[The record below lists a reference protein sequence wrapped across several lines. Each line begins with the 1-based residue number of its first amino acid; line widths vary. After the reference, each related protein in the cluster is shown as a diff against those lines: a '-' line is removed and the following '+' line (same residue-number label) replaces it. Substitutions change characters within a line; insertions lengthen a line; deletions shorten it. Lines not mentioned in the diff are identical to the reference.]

1 MDNPL
6 KEIKRYLL
14 VVYKKR
20 FIFLFV
26 ALTVTLMIIGA
37 SFFMEKKYEATST
50 VFIERSMIDSLMKG
64 ITISPSMNDR
74 IRVLR
79 YYMLSRDLVTRTLKD
94 LDMDLKAESPE
105 AFEAM
110 VQKYRETTN
119 INMRGGD
126 LFIVSLKDKDPVF
139 ARDFINAL
147 VGKYVEEN
155 ISDKREEAYGAD
167 RFIGEQLTFF
177 KNKLDEAQNKII
189 AFRREKGIYSSVD
202 EATLIEN
209 IKSNEEE
216 LEWLKGQ
223 KHEILATIST
233 IRQQLEMMKDQSKK
247 NSMDFLN
254 QGSSENQGGRLAQLE
269 ARLEELL
276 YNYNEQYP
284 EVVRLQ
290 AQIDALRQAQEEEN
304 LSTDESQ
311 ESTLAQVAPSAGGS
325 FNPLEDPIYV
335 DLKMRL
341 NTKES
346 ELRALEAR
354 MRETQ
359 AAIAT
364 NRDKLENFPYDMK
377 VLADL
382 ERNKKTYQ
390 NLYEQLLQRQGV
402 TEVSKQMEVADK
414 TTTFRIVD
422 PAIIPTQPVS
432 VDRFVVMVMGIFA
445 GFASGLALVI
455 LIEKLDGKFK
465 DPEHLRALGVPILVE
480 IPTIDD
486 PVKTARV
493 KRRNS
498 FKYLAALSGYALVG
512 CFLLHD
518 LLNLGV
524 IDRFISDT
532 HLDRFVSQFIN
543 F

>member
-1 MDNPL
+1 
-6 KEIKRYLL
+6 
-14 VVYKKR
+14 
-20 FIFLFV
+20 
-26 ALTVTLMIIGA
+26 
-37 SFFMEKKYEATST
+37 
-50 VFIERSMIDSLMKG
+50 
-64 ITISPSMNDR
+64 
-74 IRVLR
+74 
-79 YYMLSRDLVTRTLKD
+79 
-94 LDMDLKAESPE
+94 
-105 AFEAM
+105 
-110 VQKYRETTN
+110 
-119 INMRGGD
+119 
-126 LFIVSLKDKDPVF
+126 
-139 ARDFINAL
+139 
-147 VGKYVEEN
+147 
-155 ISDKREEAYGAD
+155 
-167 RFIGEQLTFF
+167 
-177 KNKLDEAQNKII
+177 
-189 AFRREKGIYSSVD
+189 
-202 EATLIEN
+202 
-209 IKSNEEE
+209 
-216 LEWLKGQ
+216 
-223 KHEILATIST
+223 
-233 IRQQLEMMKDQSKK
+233 
-247 NSMDFLN
+247 
-254 QGSSENQGGRLAQLE
+254 
-269 ARLEELL
+269 
-276 YNYNEQYP
+276 
-284 EVVRLQ
+284 
-290 AQIDALRQAQEEEN
+290 
-304 LSTDESQ
+304 
-311 ESTLAQVAPSAGGS
+311 
-325 FNPLEDPIYV
+325 
-335 DLKMRL
+335 MRL